1 MARRKSISDIL
12 AQADRII
19 TSGGGWNKQKR
30 ISQGREAKYV

>member
-19 TSGGGWNKQKR
+19 TSGGRNKQKR